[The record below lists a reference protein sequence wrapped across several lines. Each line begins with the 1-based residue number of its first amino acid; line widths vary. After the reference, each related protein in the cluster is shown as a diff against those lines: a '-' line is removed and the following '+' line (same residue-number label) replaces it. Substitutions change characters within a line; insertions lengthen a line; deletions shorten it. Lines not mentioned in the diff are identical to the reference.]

1 MVSNEENKAHRM
13 TKNFGRPLE
22 ALKRAG
28 RLAIRDKIPKTVQ
41 IKLAAA
47 AAAKVTTAATANVC
61 QPKLQ

>member
-1 MVSNEENKAHRM
+1 M
-13 TKNFGRPLE
+13 TKNFDRPLE

-47 AAAKVTTAATANVC
+47 ATVTTAATAYVC

>member
-1 MVSNEENKAHRM
+1 M
-13 TKNFGRPLE
+13 TKNFDRPLE

-28 RLAIRDKIPKTVQ
+28 RLAIWDKIPKTVQ

-47 AAAKVTTAATANVC
+47 AAAAATVTTAATAYVC